1 MSPEEKRD
9 WDIFDAEVDANPP
22 TGSLGYR
29 LYMLD
34 AIRFQ
39 EQMDRKYRPKR
50 VSDPR
55 CSSAPTI
62 VSNP

>member
-22 TGSLGYR
+22 TGSLGFR

-39 EQMDRKYRPKR
+39 KQMDEKYRPKR
-50 VSDPR
+50 KSRPSN
-55 CSSAPTI
+55 SSAPTN